1 MIKSIELKENNFYLL
16 IDFENKKIIN
26 NENIKVVNLEKLN
39 RIEDMLKNYLLYW
52 DHLYINNNVLDGLD
66 SKLIVKTDKEVINY
80 VFKNDCPSN
89 YKEFLNDLKEMV

>member
-1 MIKSIELKENNFYLL
+1 MIKSVELKENNFYLL

-26 NENIKVVNLEKLN
+26 NENIKVVNLEELN
-39 RIEDMLKNYLLYW
+39 KIEDLLKNHLIYW

-66 SKLIVKTDKEVINY
+66 SKLVVKTDKEVINY
-80 VFKNDCPSN
+80 VFKNDCSSN

>member
-1 MIKSIELKENNFYLL
+1 MIKSVELKENNFYLL
-16 IDFENKKIIN
+16 IDFENK
-26 NENIKVVNLEKLN
+26 
-39 RIEDMLKNYLLYW
+39 RI
-52 DHLYINNNVLDGLD
+52 INNNVLDGLD

>member
-1 MIKSIELKENNFYLL
+1 M
-16 IDFENKKIIN
+16 
-26 NENIKVVNLEKLN
+26 NLEEFNK
-39 RIEDMLKNYLLYW
+39 IEDLLKNHLIYW

-66 SKLIVKTDKEVINY
+66 SKLVVKTDKEVINY